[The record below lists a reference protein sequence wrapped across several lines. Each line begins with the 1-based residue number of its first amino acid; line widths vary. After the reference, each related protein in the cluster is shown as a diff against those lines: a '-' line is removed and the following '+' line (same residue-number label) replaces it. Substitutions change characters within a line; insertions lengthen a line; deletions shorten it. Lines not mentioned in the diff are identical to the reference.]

1 MSIKEGNFVT
11 ELWFFL
17 EKTINTFYLMLQVSK
32 VGDDDDDE
40 EVDHGD
46 RAQDDHRQQEEHG
59 KASTY
64 PIPEREI
71 SQKLQDDHTFVTT
84 PCQMLGRD
92 LQS

>member
-1 MSIKEGNFVT
+1 
-11 ELWFFL
+11 
-17 EKTINTFYLMLQVSK
+17 MLQVSK

-59 KASTY
+59 KTSTY

-92 LQS
+92 LQSWTLPAP

>member
-1 MSIKEGNFVT
+1 
-11 ELWFFL
+11 
-17 EKTINTFYLMLQVSK
+17 MLQVSK

-64 PIPEREI
+64 PIPEGEI
-71 SQKLQDDHTFVTT
+71 
-84 PCQMLGRD
+84 RD
-92 LQS
+92 MTKSSR

>member
-1 MSIKEGNFVT
+1 
-11 ELWFFL
+11 
-17 EKTINTFYLMLQVSK
+17 MLQVSK

-71 SQKLQDDHTFVTT
+71 AKTS
-84 PCQMLGRD
+84 R
-92 LQS
+92 